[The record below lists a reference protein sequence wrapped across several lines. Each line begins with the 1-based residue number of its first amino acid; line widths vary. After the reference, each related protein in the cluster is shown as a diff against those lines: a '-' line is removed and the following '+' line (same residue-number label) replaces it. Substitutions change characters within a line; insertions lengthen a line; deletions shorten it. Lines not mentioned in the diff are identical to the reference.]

1 MSESER
7 VQRWRQRQREAGKE
21 PLTIW
26 LTSAEKLRLEDQA
39 LSMRCSPSELVQRLL
54 AQWHGESSPVTDTVT
69 DTEQLRAV
77 TDAVADT
84 MRQELPLLVRLA
96 VEELQLQSALPVTD
110 TVTDTILQGV
120 TDTVTA
126 MRTSPLSHAGN
137 IDVTATVTDTQS
149 IVTFTVTDTE
159 EAIEAADVTATVTDT
174 SPVPGADYRKETALE
189 RVTDTVTD
197 TTTAPPPKRK
207 APARQRAVTD
217 TVAVTAPALEP
228 FDTTRYRLG
237 KLCPKGH
244 AFGGTGQSLLRTHNQ
259 RCRECENES
268 RREKR
273 QARRQ
278 APGARAEARWGAP

>member
-1 MSESER
+1 MSESAR
-7 VQRWRQRQREAGKE
+7 VQRWRQRQRAAGKE

-26 LTSAEKLRLEDQA
+26 LTTAEKLHLEDMA
-39 LSMRCSPSELVQRLL
+39 LTRHCSPSELIQQAL
-54 AQWHGESSPVTDTVT
+54 AHLRGESLPVTDTVT

-77 TDAVADT
+77 TDAVTDT

-159 EAIEAADVTATVTDT
+159 EAIEEA
-174 SPVPGADYRKETALE
+174 G
-189 RVTDTVTD
+189 VTDTVTD
-197 TTTAPPPKRK
+197 TTPVPWR
-207 APARQRAVTD
+207 
-217 TVAVTAPALEP
+217 
-228 FDTTRYRLG
+228 
-237 KLCPKGH
+237 
-244 AFGGTGQSLLRTHNQ
+244 
-259 RCRECENES
+259 
-268 RREKR
+268 
-273 QARRQ
+273 
-278 APGARAEARWGAP
+278 